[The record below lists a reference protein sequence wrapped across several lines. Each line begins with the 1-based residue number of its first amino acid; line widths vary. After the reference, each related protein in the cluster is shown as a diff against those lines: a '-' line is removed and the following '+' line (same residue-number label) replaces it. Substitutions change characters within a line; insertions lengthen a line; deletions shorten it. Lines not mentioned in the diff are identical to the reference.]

1 MRLSRGDLNNKS
13 FPIKK
18 NKYLKVMPEPEY
30 IFLAKQDFF
39 FLHKQ
44 KREGEIYKKKL

>member
-18 NKYLKVMPEPEY
+18 KYLKVMPEPEY
-30 IFLAKQDFF
+30 IFLAKQDSGPSADQSF
-39 FLHKQ
+39 
-44 KREGEIYKKKL
+44 